1 VKKDERS
8 PWHRDDLPAWAWV
21 AIILMRIG
29 QLAAL
34 LVPLALAVLLWWTW
48 THRRDPGVQR
58 VLRGAAQQAGAVV
71 DSARS
76 VLR

>member
-1 VKKDERS
+1 MKKDDRS

-21 AIILMRIG
+21 AIIAMRIG

-34 LVPLALAVLLWWTW
+34 LVPLALVVLLWWTW
-48 THRRDPGVQR
+48 AHRRDPGVQQ
-58 VLRGAAQQAGAVV
+58 VLRGAAKQASAIA

>member
-1 VKKDERS
+1 MKAPERS

-21 AIILMRIG
+21 AVVVMRVG
-29 QLAAL
+29 QVVAL
-34 LVPLALAVLLWWTW
+34 LVPIALVVLLWWTW

-58 VLRGAAQQAGAVV
+58 VLREAGRQAGALV
-71 DSARS
+71 DSVES